1 MSKEVEY
8 KMLRA
13 EIKTRIKI
21 LHQTVNLAV
30 ILLAVFLV
38 AGSGLYLAS
47 SDQLLMESYL
57 LLLPL
62 VFAGL
67 TNNYQANQMTLEAT
81 ARYLASALPRL
92 SNWEEFYGRQKR
104 QFELLSFLKT
114 LPLFIP
120 LTLPLVVWFI
130 FGWPEGKL
138 GILAAID
145 LLLLILI
152 IFNFRYKAANLS

>member
-1 MSKEVEY
+1 MSEEVEY

-13 EIKTRIKI
+13 EINTRIEI
-21 LHQTVNLAV
+21 LHQTINLAV

-47 SDQLLMESYL
+47 SDQLLIESYL

-81 ARYLASALPRL
+81 ARYLQTKAQGISE
-92 SNWEEFYGRQKR
+92 WEDFYGRHKR
-104 QFELLSFLKT
+104 HYKLLSFLKT

-120 LTLPLVVWFI
+120 LTLPLVVWLI

-145 LLLLILI
+145 LLLFSLI